1 MTRNNVVCMQPDAA
15 AHNSWLRSSRECG
28 ISALNEP
35 DPAPRLGVPVPFG
48 STQPSHGCVRD
59 TDQLVELPLIDIT
72 DAAAQKKPGRQFI
85 RSRCIVHSRPSA
97 CARATHDPLPRDA
110 EVTRTSRRRPE
121 SRECMGWIEATWIC
135 AEPAS
140 VPSPRRIVLRQ
151 RQ

>member
-59 TDQLVELPLIDIT
+59 TDQLVELPLIGIT
-72 DAAAQKKPGRQFI
+72 DAAAQKI
-85 RSRCIVHSRPSA
+85 RSSIHTIALYRALLSERLHA
-97 CARATHDPLPRDA
+97 CN
-110 EVTRTSRRRPE
+110 
-121 SRECMGWIEATWIC
+121 I
-135 AEPAS
+135 
-140 VPSPRRIVLRQ
+140 
-151 RQ
+151 